1 MKNIV
6 IIGAGDLGKELV
18 WLIEDINKVKP
29 TYVILGFL
37 DDDEQK
43 HGSTFYGYKVLGSTA
58 LLKELNE
65 KVRICAA
72 IAIRDGAVR
81 KKIVEMHPEFDGW
94 ESIIHPT
101 AVIASTSHIGRG
113 CIFFPQ
119 VTVSVDTR
127 LGDFGFYY
135 IHAVICNDCTIGD
148 YVSVMIGGLVSEHVT
163 IADQVTVAPN
173 ETVQPHTAKEK

>member
-37 DDDEQK
+37 DDDNTK
-43 HGSTFYGYKVLGSTA
+43 HGSTFYGYKVLGSTE

-65 KVRICAA
+65 KVRICAV
-72 IAIRDGAVR
+72 IAIRDGEAR
-81 KKIVEMHPEFDGW
+81 RRIVEMHPEFDGW

-101 AVIASTSHIGRG
+101 AVIASSSHIGRG

-119 VTVSVDTR
+119 VTVSVDTQM
-127 LGDFGFYY
+127 GNFGFYY
-135 IHAVICNDCTIGD
+135 IHAVVCNDCVIGD

-163 IADQVTVAPN
+163 IADNVTVEPN
-173 ETVQPHTAKEK
+173 ETIQPHTIKE

>member
-18 WLIEDINKVKP
+18 WLIEDINRVKP

-43 HGSTFYGYKVLGSTA
+43 HGSTFYGYKVLGSTS

-65 KVRICAA
+65 KVRVCAA
-72 IAIRDGAVR
+72 IAIRDGDAR
-81 KKIVEMHPEFDGW
+81 KRIVEMHPEFDGW

-101 AVIASTSHIGRG
+101 TVIASSSYIGKG

-119 VTVSVDTR
+119 VTVSVDTK

-135 IHAVICNDCTIGD
+135 IHAVVCNDCLIGD
-148 YVSVMIGGLVSEHVT
+148 YVSVMVGGLVSEHVT
-163 IADQVTVAPN
+163 LANQVTVAPN
-173 ETVQPHTAKEK
+173 ETVQPHTVKKE